1 MRNGWL
7 YDSGQALA
15 LQKQA
20 ETGLALVPLAVLA
33 GFFFFFFFHVL
44 MGFPYWQSNL
54 SLDTRCLSVPRI
66 AGSAATRSL
75 RQGGEL

>member
-20 ETGLALVPLAVLA
+20 ETGLALVPLVVLA
-33 GFFFFFFFHVL
+33 GFFPHVL

-66 AGSAATRSL
+66 AGSAATRSF

>member
-7 YDSGQALA
+7 HDSGHALA

-20 ETGLALVPLAVLA
+20 ETGLALVPWPFWLV
-33 GFFFFFFFHVL
+33 FHVL
-44 MGFPYWQSNL
+44 MVFPYWQSDL
-54 SLDTRCLSVPRI
+54 SLDARCLSVPRV

-75 RQGGEL
+75 RQDGEL